1 MPGTNGHAVHDAPE
15 VHIQG
20 ALPIL
25 DVAQHAA
32 AHAGRGTVHEKAD
45 LAEPG
50 VDRLPER
57 HDLIPS

>member
-32 AHAGRGTVHEKAD
+32 ATRVAALFMKRPISPN
-45 LAEPG
+45 LA
-50 VDRLPER
+50 
-57 HDLIPS
+57 